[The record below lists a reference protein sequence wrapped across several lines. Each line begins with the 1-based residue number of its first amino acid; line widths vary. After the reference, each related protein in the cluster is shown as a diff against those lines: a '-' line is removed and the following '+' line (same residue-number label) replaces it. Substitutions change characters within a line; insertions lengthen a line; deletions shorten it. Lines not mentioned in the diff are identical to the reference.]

1 MNFKEKISSIIK
13 FDISQLFSDVVNFYD
28 QYHNMIIQ
36 YYTVEDIEYPK
47 EAFEIL
53 KSLSKDVDFVL
64 AKLNFYKGN
73 FSNTGYWDILEQ
85 LDDIKQKFDLIYI
98 YPKLYKVSFVKLRN
112 QKKKFETYVQKQNET
127 IEQIA
132 NKFDENWEDLALLNN
147 FKEEDYTNA
156 GGKKFMLRSTITNS
170 ITVPQIDA
178 VFDICLGSN
187 TLGKDIPNYFE
198 FDIEEN
204 DLKVNSP
211 RKTFLYTVKRL
222 FQLVKGSIPEFPS
235 IGIDKGIMSESV
247 KGDGFFF
254 PILLRQVSETI
265 QTDDTIISF
274 SIDSIEKENDTYLI
288 QATVQDRLLNNL
300 KFESS
305 LEDNTDDEI
314 TGNEYLHIYN
324 KNVVVG
330 DELSELVLENQNA
343 DADTYIRSNTKWNVN
358 LE

>member
-1 MNFKEKISSIIK
+1 
-13 FDISQLFSDVVNFYD
+13 
-28 QYHNMIIQ
+28 
-36 YYTVEDIEYPK
+36 
-47 EAFEIL
+47 
-53 KSLSKDVDFVL
+53 
-64 AKLNFYKGN
+64 
-73 FSNTGYWDILEQ
+73 
-85 LDDIKQKFDLIYI
+85 
-98 YPKLYKVSFVKLRN
+98 
-112 QKKKFETYVQKQNET
+112 
-127 IEQIA
+127 
-132 NKFDENWEDLALLNN
+132 
-147 FKEEDYTNA
+147 
-156 GGKKFMLRSTITNS
+156 
-170 ITVPQIDA
+170 
-178 VFDICLGSN
+178 
-187 TLGKDIPNYFE
+187 
-198 FDIEEN
+198 
-204 DLKVNSP
+204 
-211 RKTFLYTVKRL
+211 
-222 FQLVKGSIPEFPS
+222 
-235 IGIDKGIMSESV
+235 MSESV

-314 TGNEYLHIYN
+314 TGNEYLHIYD